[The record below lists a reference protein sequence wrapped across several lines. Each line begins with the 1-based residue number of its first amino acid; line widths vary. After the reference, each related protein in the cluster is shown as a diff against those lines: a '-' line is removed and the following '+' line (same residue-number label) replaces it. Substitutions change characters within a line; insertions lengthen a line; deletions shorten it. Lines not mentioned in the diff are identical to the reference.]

1 MNYFH
6 KNLNFMKIQMS
17 KDYHLLSS
25 NYIKTGRLDCWLT
38 DIVYESG
45 LYRVSPP
52 SNNNNNNNNDWFK
65 AITAFMVILSIKDDS
80 YSKKS
85 KRK

>member
-6 KNLNFMKIQMS
+6 KSLNFMKIQMN

-65 AITAFMVILSIKDDS
+65 AITAFMVILSIKDDN